1 MKKISLNPRND
12 TDAPQTR
19 LPHLNYKYKIAKQSV
34 KKQVQQ
40 DNK

>member
-1 MKKISLNPRND
+1 MKKISPNPCNNIL
-12 TDAPQTR
+12 APQPH

-34 KKQVQQ
+34 KKQAQQ